1 PRDLTRRASRHWS
14 RRRRGSAR
22 PSRTCWCCKRTRCGK
37 RNAIAPRRRR
47 AACRSSCSFR
57 PRSASC
63 RRCCWC
69 SSAHP
74 CSHSCDRTHD
84 RPVSHPAA
92 VASIFPDISPLRSSR
107 DYRLL
112 WLGQLVSQAGSGLR
126 LVAIP
131 YQVYVLTGSSL
142 AVGLIGL
149 FSAIPLMSLSLFG
162 GVIADRTDRRRL
174 LFITQVCLALTSVAL
189 ALATQLGLASVALL
203 YALTAIGA
211 GFGALDAPARS
222 PPAPILVEPRLK

>member
-1 PRDLTRRASRHWS
+1 MSGCADAMCCE
-14 RRRRGSAR
+14 SAR
-22 PSRTCWCCKRTRCGK
+22 RSRTCWCCKPMRCARRSGTGPK
-37 RNAIAPRRRR
+37 RRR
-47 AACRSSCSFR
+47 AACRSSCCFR
-57 PRSASC
+57 SRSASC
-63 RRCCWC
+63 PRCCWC
-69 SSAHP
+69 SSARP
-74 CSHSCDRTHD
+74 CSHSFDRTHD
-84 RPVSHPAA
+84 RPVSHPAC
-92 VASIFPDISPLRSSR
+92 VARIFPDISPHRASR

-112 WLGQLVSQAGSGLR
+112 WLGQLVSQAGSALR

-149 FSAIPLMSLSLFG
+149 FSAIPLMALSLFG

-174 LFITQVCLALTSVAL
+174 LLITQVFLALTSFAL

-203 YALTAIGA
+203 YALTAVGA

-222 PPAPILVEPRLK
+222 SLAPMLRDERVTEVM

>member
-1 PRDLTRRASRHWS
+1 M
-14 RRRRGSAR
+14 AR
-22 PSRTCWCCKRTRCGK
+22 
-37 RNAIAPRRRR
+37 IL
-47 AACRSSCSFR
+47 
-57 PRSASC
+57 
-63 RRCCWC
+63 
-69 SSAHP
+69 
-74 CSHSCDRTHD
+74 
-84 RPVSHPAA
+84 
-92 VASIFPDISPLRSSR
+92 PDISPLRTSR

-174 LFITQVCLALTSVAL
+174 LFITQVFLALTSFAL
-189 ALATQLGLASVALL
+189 ALATQLGYASVALL
-203 YALTAIGA
+203 YALTAVGA
-211 GFGALDAPARS
+211 GFVGPSSCDDAQGSHWSRG
-222 PPAPILVEPRLK
+222 V